1 MRRGL
6 YTKGDFVMKKRT
18 LTRLWAF
25 AVSLGVLAGCAS
37 GSGSSG
43 SSAAGGSQT
52 APGSSSPSGSE
63 SVGGSGEEKIYY
75 DSSTTAAANVNPHEA
90 TSTYDSEITR
100 YTVAASYRY
109 VATEDR
115 QSAVVVPNLAA
126 DVPKQIDDYTW
137 QITLDDRACWQ
148 DGVPI
153 TAEDMVQS
161 MKYGLDPIMMHA
173 PCANL
178 AQGTINIKN
187 AQDYYTQGD
196 SNSVA
201 WEDVGLKVI
210 DDKTFEVVTEQRY
223 TQNEVMRFF
232 SGRVTAPVRLDMY
245 ESMMN
250 ETKTSTLY
258 GTEADKFISNGPF
271 ILTGWTKGNERTFE
285 KNPNYLHADDINLD
299 KIVVKI
305 VNDNG
310 TLLQMFE
317 SGQLD
322 RLELTTEGYKKY
334 EEDPR
339 VVSYS
344 NRVVRQ
350 IEINRS
356 STEKPILGSK
366 KFRQALFY
374 AIDRETLAKMTD
386 HSPAPYYVSTFSVAY
401 DTGKKFRDLPETQ
414 AYTPANN
421 GYDAEKAKQLFD
433 EACAEVGQTGKLE
446 LTLNYYDS
454 RDDVKMMS
462 EYLQKSLPEIFGA
475 DKFELKL
482 QALPSASLFET
493 MRNCHNDDNAYELS
507 WASWSWGSGDE
518 EPGRIFEPYQST
530 YSRRL
535 SNYGNEKLDTLYQ
548 ALRSEEVRLDTA
560 KCIEMA
566 QEMEQLAIDE
576 VFVVPVFQVVN
587 KIIFSDRVITPVDTE
602 VPGLEWGLAYF
613 DLDLGA

>member
-1 MRRGL
+1 MTL
-6 YTKGDFVMKKRT
+6 KRT
-18 LTRLWAF
+18 LAKALALALT
-25 AVSLGVLAGCAS
+25 LGVLAGCS
-37 GSGSSG
+37 GNNPS
-43 SSAAGGSQT
+43 SSAAGGSEGSGASQGGSASGGET
-52 APGSSSPSGSE
+52 SSGGEKIFYGSS
-63 SVGGSGEEKIYY
+63 VN
-75 DSSTTAAANVNPHEA
+75 AAANISPHDA
-90 TSTYDSEITR
+90 SSTSDSELTDLV
-100 YTVAASYRY
+100 VASLYRY

-115 QSAVVVPNLAA
+115 QGAALTTNLAA
-126 DVPKQIDDYTW
+126 DLPTQIDDYTW
-137 QITLDDRACWQ
+137 QIKIDERACWET
-148 DGVPI
+148 GEPI
-153 TAEDMVQS
+153 TADTFIQS
-161 MKYGLDPIMMHA
+161 WKYGLDPIMLHS

>member
-1 MRRGL
+1 M
-6 YTKGDFVMKKRT
+6 KRT
-18 LTRLWAF
+18 LARVLAF
-25 AVSLGVLAGCAS
+25 ALSLSALAGCS
-37 GSGSSG
+37 TGSSSG
-43 SSAAGGSQT
+43 SSSAA
-52 APGSSSPSGSE
+52 GSSSESGPAAD
-63 SVGGSGEEKIYY
+63 GSSKADSSSDAGNDEEPGEEKIFY
-75 DSSTTAAANVNPHEA
+75 DSSTTAAANINPHEA

-100 YTVAASYRY
+100 YTVSASYRY
-109 VATEDR
+109 VPTGDGKTAKI
-115 QSAVVVPNLAA
+115 VPDLAA
-126 DVPKQIDDYTW
+126 DLPVQVDDYTW
-137 QITLDDRACWQ
+137 NITLDDRACWQ
-148 DGVPI
+148 DGTPI
-153 TAEDMVQS
+153 TAGDMVQS
-161 MKYGLDPIMMHA
+161 MKYGLDPVMVHA

-178 AQGTINIKN
+178 AQGTINILN
-187 AQDYYTQGD
+187 AQDYYTQMAEE
-196 SNSVA
+196 STNTIA
-201 WEDVGLKVI
+201 WEDVGLKVV
-210 DDKTFEVVTEQRY
+210 DEKTFQVITEQKY

-232 SGRVTAPVRLDMY
+232 SGRVTAPVKLDMY
-245 ESMMN
+245 ESLMN
-250 ETKTSTLY
+250 PEKTSTLY
-258 GTEADKFISNGPF
+258 GTEADKFMSNGPY

-285 KNPNYLHADDINLD
+285 KNPNYLHSEDIPID

-339 VVSYS
+339 VVTYGY
-344 NRVVRQ
+344 RAVRQ

-356 STEKPILGSK
+356 STEKPILGNK
-366 KFRQALFY
+366 KFRQALYY
-374 AIDRETLAKMTD
+374 AVDRETVAKMTD
-386 HSPAPYYVSTFSVAY
+386 HIPAPYYVSTFSVAY

-421 GYDAEKAKQLFD
+421 GYDPEKAKQLFD
-433 EACAEVGQTGKLE
+433 EACAEVGQTDKLV
-446 LTLNYYDS
+446 LTMNYYDS
-454 RDDVKMMS
+454 RDDVKMIS

-482 QALPSASLFET
+482 QALPSATLFET

-530 YSRRL
+530 YTRRL
-535 SNYGNEKLDTLYQ
+535 SNYNNDELDQLYQ
-548 ALRSEEVRLDTA
+548 EFRSEEIRLDTG

-566 QEMEQLAIDE
+566 QKMEQIAIDE

-602 VPGLEWGLAYF
+602 VPGLGWGLNYF
-613 DLDLGA
+613 DIDLNA